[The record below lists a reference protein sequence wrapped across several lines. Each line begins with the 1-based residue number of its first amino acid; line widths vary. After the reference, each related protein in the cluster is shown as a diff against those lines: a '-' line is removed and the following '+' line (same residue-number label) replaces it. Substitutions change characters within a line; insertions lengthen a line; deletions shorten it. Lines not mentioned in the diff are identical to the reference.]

1 MDGPMETFTEPRA
14 LVANA
19 RYAEERRAALD
30 GLDLTAVD
38 APIADIVEA
47 FELLPYCFT
56 LQCCYGHF
64 VTAPGQD
71 EHSLAA
77 IPVGHS
83 GSVRYRIAY
92 LAFCVENGAPGRAL
106 LDRLSRIP
114 AVDPAYIQ
122 FGSAGW
128 FWDQWVN
135 SYVLQVEP
143 FAHRVKDQAALAA
156 GEAVH
161 TQRVRDAF
169 FTELRR
175 VPSSELDRL
184 AV

>member
-1 MDGPMETFTEPRA
+1 METFTEPRP

-19 RYAEERRAALD
+19 RYTDERRTALD
-30 GLDLTAVD
+30 VLDLTAVD
-38 APIADIVEA
+38 DPVVDIVEA

-64 VTAPGQD
+64 VTAAGQD

-77 IPVGHS
+77 VPVGHA

-92 LAFCVENGAPGRAL
+92 VAFCVENGERGRAV
-106 LDRLSRIP
+106 LDTLSGLP

-122 FGSAGW
+122 FGSADW

-143 FAHRVKDQAALAA
+143 AAHRFKDQAALAA

-169 FTELRR
+169 FAELRR
-175 VPSSELDRL
+175 VLSRELDRL
-184 AV
+184 VL

>member
-1 MDGPMETFTEPRA
+1 METFTEPRP

-19 RYAEERRAALD
+19 RYTDERGTALD
-30 GLDLTAVD
+30 ALDLTAVD
-38 APIADIVEA
+38 DPVVDIVEA
-47 FELLPYCFT
+47 LELLPYCFT

-64 VTAPGQD
+64 VTAAGQD
-71 EHSLAA
+71 EHSLAE
-77 IPVGHS
+77 IPAGHS

-92 LAFCVENGAPGRAL
+92 VAFCVENGERGRAV
-106 LDRLSRIP
+106 LDTLSRLP

-122 FGSAGW
+122 FGSADW

-143 FAHRVKDQAALAA
+143 AAHRFKDQAALAA

-169 FTELRR
+169 FAELRR
-175 VPSSELDRL
+175 VLSRELDRL
-184 AV
+184 VI

>member
-1 MDGPMETFTEPRA
+1 METFTEPRP

-19 RYAEERRAALD
+19 RYADERRTALD
-30 GLDLTAVD
+30 VLDLTAVD
-38 APIADIVEA
+38 DPIVDIVEA

-56 LQCCYGHF
+56 LQCCCGHF
-64 VTAPGQD
+64 MTAAGQD
-71 EHSLAA
+71 EHSLAE

-92 LAFCVENGAPGRAL
+92 LAFCVENGERGRAV
-106 LDRLSRIP
+106 LDTLSGLP
-114 AVDPAYIQ
+114 AVDPAYVQ
-122 FGSAGW
+122 FGSADW

-143 FAHRVKDQAALAA
+143 AAHRFKDQAALAA
-156 GEAVH
+156 GQAVH

-169 FTELRR
+169 FAELRR
-175 VPSSELDRL
+175 VLLTELDRL
-184 AV
+184 AI

>member
-1 MDGPMETFTEPRA
+1 METFTEPRP

-19 RYAEERRAALD
+19 RYADERRTALD
-30 GLDLTAVD
+30 ALDLAAVD
-38 APIADIVEA
+38 DPIIDIVEA

-56 LQCCYGHF
+56 LQSCYGHF
-64 VTAPGQD
+64 VTAARQD
-71 EHSLAA
+71 ERSLAA
-77 IPVGHS
+77 IPDGHS
-83 GSVRYRIAY
+83 GSVRYRVAY
-92 LAFCVENGAPGRAL
+92 VAFCVENGERGRAF
-106 LDRLSRIP
+106 LDKLSRIP
-114 AVDPAYIQ
+114 AADPAYIQ

-143 FAHRVKDQAALAA
+143 AAHRFKDQAALAA

-169 FTELRR
+169 FAELRQLLAE
-175 VPSSELDRL
+175 ELDRL
-184 AV
+184 AT